1 MAVAVNIGSLIDSH
15 PGIHGGTPLIAGTGV
30 TVRRIAIWH
39 NGGHSIEEIA
49 HEIGH
54 LNLAQVYAALTHYYA
69 NKNEI
74 DVDIAADEA
83 EYDRLLALHRYSK
96 QS

>member
-1 MAVAVNIGSLIDSH
+1 
-15 PGIHGGTPLIAGTGV
+15 
-30 TVRRIAIWH
+30 
-39 NGGHSIEEIA
+39 
-49 HEIGH
+49 
-54 LNLAQVYAALTHYYA
+54 LAQVYAALTHYYA

-83 EYDRLLALHRYSK
+83 EYDRLLALHRHSK